1 MAVLATKMSHR
12 ADSPRVP
19 GHSPVESIAGGKR
32 QRRTHVGYMVWNYS
46 DVTADETDWPA
57 RFPDL
62 FRDEFVE
69 YAASHVRCTT
79 VAAPDELVS
88 RLHLVAVTGSSKI
101 IVCTSVQGW
110 RFLPGGTRE
119 PRESLL
125 GLARRELLE
134 EAGADLKGELRFF
147 AAHVADSARGEPF
160 RPHLPHPRTYWAYAV
175 VGAEVIGPP
184 TNPADGEQVVEVMTL
199 PAAQAADFV
208 EEHDPLHA
216 GVVRLADAM
225 GLIQGPD

>member
-1 MAVLATKMSHR
+1 M
-12 ADSPRVP
+12 
-19 GHSPVESIAGGKR
+19 
-32 QRRTHVGYMVWNYS
+32 WNHL
-46 DVTADETDWPA
+46 DVSGDEVDWAA

-88 RLHLVAVTGSSKI
+88 RLHLVAVTSCSKI

-119 PRESLL
+119 PGESLVS
-125 GLARRELLE
+125 LARRELLE
-134 EAGADLKGELRFF
+134 EAGAEMAGELRFF
-147 AAHVADSARGEPF
+147 AAHVADSAREGPF

-175 VGAEVIGPP
+175 AEAEMACPP
-184 TNPADGEQVVEVMTL
+184 TNPPDGEQVVEVLAL
-199 PAAQAADFV
+199 PAAEAAGFI
-208 EEHDPLHA
+208 EEHDPMHA

-225 GLIQGPD
+225 GLIQGPA